1 MRSRSRLLSLTV
13 VAHVFGILAAVYARF
28 VFTELI
34 LSLFTLEQ
42 LVYAGLFHTIICAV
56 DVKPTSNIC
65 IAELVQSLR
74 TNSAYHHRWLI
85 AFATAAAVLAFSCHP
100 HRQRFQPVIHLTLYC
115 TFAYLP
121 WIHMHRPNHP
131 VLRITVTES

>member
-1 MRSRSRLLSLTV
+1 
-13 VAHVFGILAAVYARF
+13 VFGILAAVYARF

-56 DVKPTSNIC
+56 DVKPTSNIF

-74 TNSAYHHRWLI
+74 TNSAYHHRRLI
-85 AFATAAAVLAFSCHP
+85 AFATAADVLCILMPSSSATFSTCHSSD
-100 HRQRFQPVIHLTLYC
+100 TLLQLR
-115 TFAYLP
+115 LP
-121 WIHMHRPNHP
+121 SMDSHA
-131 VLRITVTES
+131 